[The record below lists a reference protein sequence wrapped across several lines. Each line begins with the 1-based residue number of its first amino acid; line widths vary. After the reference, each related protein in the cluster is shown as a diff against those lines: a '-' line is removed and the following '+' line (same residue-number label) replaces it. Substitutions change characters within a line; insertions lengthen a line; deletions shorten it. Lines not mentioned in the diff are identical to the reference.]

1 MRGGLGNLMK
11 QARQSQDGL
20 AHLSGGMD
28 LPAWLKP
35 AV

>member
-11 QARQSQDGL
+11 QAQQSQDGL
-20 AHLSGGMD
+20 ARRSGGMD
-28 LPAWLKP
+28 LSAGLKP